1 MLFLL
6 SVRCT
11 RTYKLTC
18 YSYREGQLNPTPEKG
33 LQPILPGAYA
43 LAKGS
48 KRPIQMV
55 GLYGMHKLWHAD
67 ENIGMKKP
75 VGKDVKI
82 IAFPPLKR
90 QLKSAEGFIQTFTA
104 V

>member
-1 MLFLL
+1 ML
-6 SVRCT
+6 
-11 RTYKLTC
+11 
-18 YSYREGQLNPTPEKG
+18 SYREGQLNPTPEKG

-55 GLYGMHKLWHAD
+55 GLYGIHKLWHAD

-82 IAFPPLKR
+82 RAFPPMKR
-90 QLKSAEGFIQTFTA
+90 ELKSSEDFIQTFTA